1 MLKVAA
7 NVAGGWCMAKESHEI
22 NLLPRKG
29 EGLVT
34 QFLNWA
40 LTIGRLLIILTETL
54 ALGTFLYRFSLDMRI
69 VDLHD
74 EIKAQSIIAS
84 NFKPYEDIYRNFQDR
99 IALAKKY
106 DAISQ
111 VTPNVFGDVIE
122 MGQGLVTFRTILIEN
137 DSVRIEVQAPST
149 ASISTFVSKL
159 KTYPEIVSVSI
170 DKVENKTSSA
180 SINVGITAYLKPTGL
195 AEENAARQ
203 AEEAAKQQAP
213 DIGL

>member
-1 MLKVAA
+1 
-7 NVAGGWCMAKESHEI
+7 MAKESHAI
-22 NLLPRKG
+22 NLLPHKG

-74 EIKAQSIIAS
+74 EIKSQSIIAS

-106 DAISQ
+106 DTISD
-111 VTPNVFGDVIE
+111 VTPNVFGDVIQ
-122 MGQGLVTFRTILIEN
+122 MGQGLITFRTILIEN
-137 DSVRIEVQAPST
+137 DSVRLDVQAPST
-149 ASISTFVSKL
+149 ATVSTFVNEL
-159 KTYPEIVSVSI
+159 KKYPGVVSVSI

-180 SINVGITAYLKPTGL
+180 SINVGITMYLQPTGL

-203 AEEAAKQQAP
+203 AEEEAKQVQP
-213 DIGL
+213 EL